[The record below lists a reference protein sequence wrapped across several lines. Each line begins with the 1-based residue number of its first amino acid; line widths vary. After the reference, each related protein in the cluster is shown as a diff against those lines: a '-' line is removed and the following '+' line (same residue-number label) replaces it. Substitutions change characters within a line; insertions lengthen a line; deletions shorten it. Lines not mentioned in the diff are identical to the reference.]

1 MKKSS
6 KILAVLMAAL
16 MLLSSLAVSAF
27 AATDSKESAEKSKTG
42 KFVEW
47 SWNTKTKTA
56 TFNGIKPSKRAN
68 LKTKTIPNKIKHGQ
82 TVTKIGKQGFQGCK
96 KLKKIVVKCKK
107 APKVT
112 KGAFKGLGKKIVVV
126 ATNMSAKQFKL
137 LKKNFKKAGF
147 KGTFKRK

>member
-16 MLLSSLAVSAF
+16 MLLSSLAFSAF

-47 SWNTKTKTA
+47 SWNTKTKPA
-56 TFNGIKPSKRAN
+56 TFNGIKPSKRAK
-68 LKTKTIPNKIKHGQ
+68 LKAKRIPNKIKHGC
-82 TVTKIGKQGFQGCK
+82 TVTKVGKQGFQGCK
-96 KLKKIVVKCKK
+96 KLRKIIVECKK